1 MENFHASL
9 AGEGIFEIAGFTITN
24 SLFTTWI
31 VMAVLLVLA
40 WVGTRNA
47 TLVPGGLQNLWEAI
61 LEFLLGLCTGMAPAY
76 ARTIFPL
83 FATLFIFIVTA
94 NWMALLPGVNSITIQ
109 PPEAH
114 AALSLDALVP
124 TAHAAPLDTPAP
136 APAAAEEGEH
146 AAPIPL
152 FRAANADMNTTLAM
166 ALIAFIMIHAS
177 GIRVHGVLGYAK
189 EIATPIFLTPVKVVI
204 ECFVPVSLSF
214 RLFGNIFGGEMLLTV
229 MAFPVVAVL
238 FMLLEVL
245 FGLIQAIIFSMLTL
259 VFTALAVTVPEGHG
273 DAAHDGH
280 DGAEGA
286 AAH

>member
-24 SLFTTWI
+24 SLLTTWI
-31 VMAVLLVLA
+31 VMAVLLILA
-40 WVGTRNA
+40 WAGTRNVA
-47 TLVPGGLQNLWEAI
+47 LVPRGLQNLWEAI
-61 LEFLLGLCTGMAPAY
+61 LEFLLGLCTGTAPAY

-114 AALSLDALVP
+114 AALSLGDLVS
-124 TAHAAPLDTPAP
+124 TAHAAPLD
-136 APAAAEEGEH
+136 APAAAEEGAH
-146 AAPIPL
+146 AVPIPL

-166 ALIAFIMIHAS
+166 ALVAFIMIHAS
-177 GIRVHGVLGYAK
+177 GIRIHGVLGYAK
-189 EIATPIFLTPVKVVI
+189 EIATPLFLTPVKVVI

-214 RLFGNIFGGEMLLTV
+214 RLFGNVFGGEMLLTV

-245 FGLIQAIIFSMLTL
+245 FGLIQAVIFSMLTL

-273 DAAHDGH
+273 HGDSAHDGADELATH
-280 DGAEGA
+280 
-286 AAH
+286 

>member
-1 MENFHASL
+1 MEGLHVSL
-9 AGEGIFEIAGFTITN
+9 AGEGVFEIAGFTITN

-40 WVGTRNA
+40 WAGTRHVALAPN
-47 TLVPGGLQNLWEAI
+47 GLQNVWEAV
-61 LEFLLGLCTGMAPAY
+61 LEFLLGLCTSTAPTY

-83 FATLFIFIVTA
+83 FATLFIFIVSA
-94 NWMALLPGVNSITIQ
+94 NWIALLPGVNSITIQ

-114 AALSLDALVP
+114 AALSLDSLVP
-124 TAHAAPLDTPAP
+124 AAHAAPLDPVVP
-136 APAAAEEGEH
+136 AAEEEGAH
-146 AAPIPL
+146 AVPIPL

-166 ALIAFIMIHAS
+166 AIVAFIMIHSS
-177 GIRVHGVLGYAK
+177 GIRVHGVIGYAK
-189 EIATPIFLTPVKVVI
+189 HIATPIFLTPVKVVI

-229 MAFPVVAVL
+229 MGFPIVAVL
-238 FMLLEVL
+238 FLLLEVL
-245 FGLIQAIIFSMLTL
+245 FGLIQAVIFSMLTL
-259 VFTALAVTVPEGHG
+259 VFTALAVAPAEGHG
-273 DAAHDGH
+273 EAAH

>member
-31 VMAVLLVLA
+31 VMAILLILA
-40 WVGTRNA
+40 WAGTRNVA
-47 TLVPGGLQNLWEAI
+47 LVPGGLQNLWEAI
-61 LEFLLGLCTGMAPAY
+61 LEFLMGLCTGTAPAY

-83 FATLFIFIVTA
+83 FATLFIFIVAA

-114 AALSLDALVP
+114 AALSLGDLVP
-124 TAHAAPLDTPAP
+124 TAHAAPLDAP
-136 APAAAEEGEH
+136 ASAAEEGEH

-166 ALIAFIMIHAS
+166 AMIAFIMIHAS

-245 FGLIQAIIFSMLTL
+245 FGLIQAVIFSMLTL

-273 DAAHDGH
+273 HGDAAHDGADEPATH
-280 DGAEGA
+280 
-286 AAH
+286 

>member
-31 VMAVLLVLA
+31 VMAVLLILA
-40 WVGTRNA
+40 WAGTRNIA
-47 TLVPGGLQNLWEAI
+47 LVPGGLQNLWEAI
-61 LEFLLGLCTGMAPAY
+61 LEFLLGLCTGTAPAY

-94 NWMALLPGVNSITIQ
+94 NWMGLLPGVNSITIQ

-114 AALSLDALVP
+114 AAHSLSDLVP
-124 TAHAAPLDTPAP
+124 TAHAAPLD
-136 APAAAEEGEH
+136 APAAAEEGGH
-146 AAPIPL
+146 AVPIPL

-166 ALIAFIMIHAS
+166 AVIAFIMIHAS
-177 GIRVHGVLGYAK
+177 GIRIHGVLGYAK

-214 RLFGNIFGGEMLLTV
+214 RLFGNVFGGEMLLTV

-238 FMLLEVL
+238 FMLLEIL
-245 FGLIQAIIFSMLTL
+245 FGLIQAVIFSMLTL

-273 DAAHDGH
+273 HGDSAHDEH
-280 DGAEGA
+280 DGAEEAA

>member
-31 VMAVLLVLA
+31 VMAVLVILA
-40 WVGTRNA
+40 WAGTRNVA
-47 TLVPGGLQNLWEAI
+47 LVPGGLQNLWEAI
-61 LEFLLGLCTGMAPAY
+61 LEFLLGLCAGTAPAY

-114 AALSLDALVP
+114 AALSLGDLVP
-124 TAHAAPLDTPAP
+124 TAHAAPLD

-146 AAPIPL
+146 AVPIPL

-177 GIRVHGVLGYAK
+177 GIRIHGVLGYAK

-245 FGLIQAIIFSMLTL
+245 FGLIQAVIFSMLTL

-273 DAAHDGH
+273 ETAHDEH

-286 AAH
+286 GAH